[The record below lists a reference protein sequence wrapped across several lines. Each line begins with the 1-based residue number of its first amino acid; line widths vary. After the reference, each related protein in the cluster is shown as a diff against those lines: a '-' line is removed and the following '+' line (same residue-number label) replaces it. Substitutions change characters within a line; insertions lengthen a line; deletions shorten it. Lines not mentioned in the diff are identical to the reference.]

1 MVWCLLALIVVPTVT
16 WSTPSSY
23 NFCFDGIETGSIVA
37 IGMIGC
43 KRTKTEFMRGY
54 DAMLERIHPV
64 AIICFGDPF
73 PEMQG
78 NIVAVDYLASRKVV
92 W

>member
-1 MVWCLLALIVVPTVT
+1 
-16 WSTPSSY
+16 
-23 NFCFDGIETGSIVA
+23 
-37 IGMIGC
+37 
-43 KRTKTEFMRGY
+43 MRGY

-64 AIICFGDPF
+64 AIICFGNPF

-92 W
+92 R